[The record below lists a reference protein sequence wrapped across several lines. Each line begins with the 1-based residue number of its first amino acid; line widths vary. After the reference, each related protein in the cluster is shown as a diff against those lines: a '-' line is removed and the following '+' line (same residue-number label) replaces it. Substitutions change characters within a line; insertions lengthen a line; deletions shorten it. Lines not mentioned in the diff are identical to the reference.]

1 MNSKIEGLL
10 PNLSSALV
18 TKVLAIELYF
28 LLTAS
33 KSPIYFTLTDFLDSH
48 SIELLYISVTMFLLT
63 PWIFPVAITT
73 YIIVA
78 GIPAWVA
85 RKLLGAW
92 KSEGVP
98 VFQIL
103 QDRNREKAVSLN
115 VAKDYAFRNDLP
127 ELAQRISEHE
137 AKHSK
142 AMDGEAIAATNFLLL
157 VAIVLVSSQVAPNFL
172 MKVTQVFDP
181 YTGGKAYAIVVTLLM
196 IQGIIGRMSGFHLL
210 RDSGSLGPDFFR
222 DESERANA
230 ANWVNSMVER
240 NQPYLLEWIQRHR

>member
-1 MNSKIEGLL
+1 MNSKIDGLL
-10 PNLSSALV
+10 PNLSNGFV
-18 TKVLAIELYF
+18 TKFLAIELYF

-33 KSPIYFTLTDFLDSH
+33 KSPIFFTLTDFLDSH
-48 SIELLYISVTMFLLT
+48 SMELLYISVTLFLLT
-63 PWIFPVAITT
+63 PWIFPAAIAT

-78 GIPAWVA
+78 GLPAWIA
-85 RKLLGAW
+85 RKVLGVW

-98 VFQIL
+98 VFRVL
-103 QDRNREKAVSLN
+103 QDRNRAKAVSLN

-137 AKHSK
+137 VKHGK
-142 AMDGEAIAATNFLLL
+142 AMEGEAIATTNFLLL
-157 VAIVLVSSQVAPNFL
+157 VTIVLVSNQSAPNFL
-172 MKVTQVFDP
+172 MKVTKVLDP

-196 IQGIIGRMSGFHLL
+196 IQGIVGRMSGFHLL

-222 DESERANA
+222 DESERVNA

-240 NQPYLLEWIQRHR
+240 NQPDLFDWLQRHR